1 MRGANTR
8 RPGPTPRA
16 AASFLKFC
24 SAVALSRSSH
34 NTLPSTA
41 CNSRIQT
48 TNTSGVIFLIG
59 PRRQRAVVARQRL
72 VEPPQLSQR
81 TAAVVEGIR
90 IVGLE
95 RERFVVARQRLVEPF
110 QLQQRI
116 AAVVE
121 GIRIVGLERER
132 LVVARQRLVEPFQ
145 LLQRIAAVVMRRG
158 NFGIYL

>member
-1 MRGANTR
+1 MPRQMIFELHAWRKYQTPWTDTAR
-8 RPGPTPRA
+8 R
-16 AASFLKFC
+16 
-24 SAVALSRSSH
+24 
-34 NTLPSTA
+34 
-41 CNSRIQT
+41 
-48 TNTSGVIFLIG
+48 
-59 PRRQRAVVARQRL
+59 RL
-72 VEPPQLSQR
+72 VEPLQFLQR

-95 RERFVVARQRLVEPF
+95 RERLVVARQRLVEP
-110 QLQQRI
+110 LQFLQRT